1 MGCAIFSEGMTAVVL
16 MNCSS
21 CFETR
26 GVSMLRVVLK
36 ENKTASAQVDV
47 LHCVVVPPVF
57 SITGTAHD
65 FVKLT
70 FVWSSSPC
78 VLSHTLIK
86 LPEHA
91 VTHASLHHP

>member
-1 MGCAIFSEGMTAVVL
+1 
-16 MNCSS
+16 
-21 CFETR
+21 
-26 GVSMLRVVLK
+26 MLRVVLK

-70 FVWSSSPC
+70 FV
-78 VLSHTLIK
+78 
-86 LPEHA
+86 
-91 VTHASLHHP
+91 

>member
-1 MGCAIFSEGMTAVVL
+1 MGCAIFSAGMTAVVL
-16 MNCSS
+16 AVLMIMNCSS

-57 SITGTAHD
+57 RITGTAHD

-70 FVWSSSPC
+70 FV
-78 VLSHTLIK
+78 
-86 LPEHA
+86 
-91 VTHASLHHP
+91 